1 MFLVKLYHF
10 LPCIAEFGTQNYGIT
25 LEKKMSVGRLVIN
38 SDGSWYKIELLEIVK
53 TIMVRHN
60 VILMQYLG
68 ITSTL

>member
-1 MFLVKLYHF
+1 
-10 LPCIAEFGTQNYGIT
+10 
-25 LEKKMSVGRLVIN
+25 MSVGRLVIN